1 VKTSEKLIHITAGRC
16 STLQAPDIESA
27 KEDPAMTYM
36 TRIVSQ
42 NAPAA
47 SPLMLSDR
55 LLTLAED
62 ADKAGHRTA
71 AESLLFLASKVLDR
85 RARPR
90 H

>member
-1 VKTSEKLIHITAGRC
+1 
-16 STLQAPDIESA
+16 LQTPDIESA
-27 KEDPAMTYM
+27 KGDPAMTYM

-42 NAPAA
+42 DASAF

-62 ADKAGHRTA
+62 ADKAGYRTA

-85 RARPR
+85 PARPR